1 MSMKNLNLENTCLIL
16 KLGEKHTSN
25 QPLVEQLQS
34 KIGFCKNLLLDISQ
48 VELNSMLIGELV
60 NVYQAFDDQWKDHQ
74 HQIGLVNAST
84 FSGNVLNTVKL
95 TDKLPLYATVEDFL
109 KVCAAD

>member
-1 MSMKNLNLENTCLIL
+1 MPMKTLNLESTCMIL

-25 QPLVEQLQS
+25 QPLVEQLQG
-34 KIGFCKNLLLDISQ
+34 KIGFCKNLLLDISK

-60 NVYQAFDDQWKDHQ
+60 NVYQAFESQWKDHQ
-74 HQIGLVNAST
+74 HKIGLVNAST

-95 TDKLPLYATVEDFL
+95 TEKLPLYATVEDFL
-109 KVCAAD
+109 KACSAD